1 MGTGTMREG
10 SSRKVFSQEDKDAFE
25 AMACQVVDRYMDS
38 MGKCIIPLDI
48 QMKESHEMYKAGDII
63 YSDNKGP
70 FIMEVEDYFA
80 TVDGTGK
87 SIIFFSCENVFGPNT
102 VFRTKKTK
110 VTNHH
115 PEDFIAVPIKYGHIV
130 TEVEDGVWNIISRP
144 DFPFEQVRTSI
155 VNNGIYDM
163 FRARV
168 GQWNDEKDAYG
179 AACREAHKRVSQ
191 LKPEIC

>member
-1 MGTGTMREG
+1 
-10 SSRKVFSQEDKDAFE
+10 
-25 AMACQVVDRYMDS
+25 
-38 MGKCIIPLDI
+38 
-48 QMKESHEMYKAGDII
+48 MYYSGDII

-70 FIMEVEDYFA
+70 FIMEVESKPNLNLVEMKYNQVPVADIQYAWRKIECTADYFA